1 MSSGLRME
9 LENMEGR
16 TFILGREGHIY
27 IDSPTAS
34 KRHAEIKISKGR
46 IYLRDLDSTNGI
58 FLIKNNTLVKFESG
72 YVDPLQSVVI
82 GDRKFIVKNL
92 LEIANGFAASDD
104 IGTKVD
110 YSADSRSFG

>member
-1 MSSGLRME
+1 MSSSLRME

-16 TFILGREGHIY
+16 TFIIGREGHIY

-34 KRHAEIKISKGR
+34 KQHAEIKISKGR

-72 YVDPLQSVVI
+72 YVNPLQPVVI
-82 GDRKFIVKNL
+82 GGRKFIVKNL
-92 LEIANGFAASDD
+92 LEIVNEFAASDEFE
-104 IGTKVD
+104 TKVG
-110 YSADSRSFG
+110 YTENSRSYG